1 MRREFHLP
9 DGVAMA
15 VKHRQRGPVSPNVPN
30 PNRLVN
36 RSSGNNTIVIL
47 VPIARQNLK
56 LVSGDHH
63 CRTGLAHV
71 PHAQRAV
78 AGGRGEDVSVA
89 RVPHG
94 GVNAVR
100 VFLEATNRGWPI
112 ESPELDRVIPGGG
125 DEGVA
130 ADGVVVDELD
140 LASVLVEGADRVG
153 SGGKREVVDLERA
166 VGYGGDEER
175 VVGLGPGDVVDA
187 IGGVEGGDLYER
199 GGRSGREVEDVEAA
213 VAKDAEVLGGGYG
226 EYPLNG
232 VLKTGM
238 VVAVEDWG
246 V

>member
-1 MRREFHLP
+1 MQCLFVRILKARSPETISRQTSSTVLEIGMGL
-9 DGVAMA
+9 GVSM
-15 VKHRQRGPVSPNVPN
+15 K
-30 PNRLVN
+30 
-36 RSSGNNTIVIL
+36 VIWASCL
-47 VPIARQNLK
+47 QTL
-56 LVSGDHH
+56 
-63 CRTGLAHV
+63 
-71 PHAQRAV
+71 
-78 AGGRGEDVSVA
+78 A

-112 ESPELDRVIPGGG
+112 ERPELDRVIPGGG